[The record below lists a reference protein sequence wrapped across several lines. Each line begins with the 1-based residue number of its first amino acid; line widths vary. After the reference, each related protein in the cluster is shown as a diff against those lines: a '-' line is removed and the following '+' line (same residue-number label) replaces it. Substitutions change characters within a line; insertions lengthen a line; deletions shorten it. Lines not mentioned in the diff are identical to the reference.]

1 MLIDTLKKRMFS
13 AMKANDTVE
22 KELIRTVI
30 GEVTSTGEDP
40 TDERVVS
47 VLRKMIKSN
56 GETKKVTTDPV
67 QTSTLAQELSILEE
81 FVPPTLNVEQIVL
94 ALAPVVEAVKG
105 ASNDGQATGVAMKHL
120 KSSGAEVNG
129 KDVTA
134 AVKQIRN

>member
-13 AMKANDTVE
+13 AMKANSTVE

-40 TDERVVS
+40 TDERVIG

-56 GETKKVTTDPV
+56 GETKKVSTDPA
-67 QTSTLAQELSILEE
+67 QQAALAQELSILEE
-81 FVPPTLNVEQIVL
+81 FVPPTLNVEQIVH
-94 ALAPVVEAVKG
+94 ALAPVLEAVKAAG
-105 ASNDGQATGVAMKHL
+105 NDGQATGVAMKHL
-120 KSSGAEVNG
+120 RNSGAEVNG

-134 AVKQIRN
+134 AVKQIRK